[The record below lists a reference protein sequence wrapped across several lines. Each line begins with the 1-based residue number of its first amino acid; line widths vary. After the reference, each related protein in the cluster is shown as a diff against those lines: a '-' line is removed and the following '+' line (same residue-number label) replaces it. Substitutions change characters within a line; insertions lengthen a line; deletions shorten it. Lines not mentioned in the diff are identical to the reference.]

1 MQKATVTNHEIIGI
15 HSFTTSGSIFPR
27 AVLKSKKMKKQHM
40 TAAPIAISKIKRHPF
55 LFEIF
60 MLAANLK
67 S

>member
-1 MQKATVTNHEIIGI
+1 MQKATVTSHEIIGI

-27 AVLKSKKMKKQHM
+27 AVLNSKKMKMQHI
-40 TAAPIAISKIKRHPF
+40 APAPIAISKIKRHPF

-60 MLAANLK
+60 MLAANLR